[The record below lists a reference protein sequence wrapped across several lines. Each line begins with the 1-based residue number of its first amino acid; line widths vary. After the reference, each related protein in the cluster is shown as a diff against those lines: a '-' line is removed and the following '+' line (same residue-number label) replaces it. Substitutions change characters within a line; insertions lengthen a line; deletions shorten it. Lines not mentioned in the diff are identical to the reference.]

1 MDFKRNSL
9 LNMSSAYFCHGK
21 SVEELGQSWLCT
33 NMELESLKM
42 QAQEE
47 IRRRDEQLNYVK
59 ELLYK
64 AMKERDE
71 AVQKCQ
77 ALQIEILLQQNQQ
90 QLQTKEE
97 LKNTIVDPFSGL
109 SSIDDELEPA
119 IRAPDSNN
127 NNNNN
132 FSLSDC
138 DESIV
143 SSPVTDSLIPVQ
155 IIPHQTQMTKTSK
168 LQSFQEEVMNRLLP
182 ETNRPLPEKGKLL
195 EAVMNAGPLLQ
206 TLLLAG
212 PLPQWRHPP
221 PPLESFEIPQV
232 NINISNNNNNN
243 RMISRKRVH
252 TSNCSDSSTDQS
264 HKLQKQ
270 HTLLHQ

>member
-1 MDFKRNSL
+1 MDLKRSSL

-33 NMELESLKM
+33 NVELESLKM

-64 AMKERDE
+64 AMLERDE

-77 ALQIEILLQQNQQ
+77 ALQLEILLQQNQQ
-90 QLQTKEE
+90 LLQINE
-97 LKNTIVDPFSGL
+97 LKNKIADPLSGL
-109 SSIDDELEPA
+109 SSIDDELEP
-119 IRAPDSNN
+119 IRAPDSK
-127 NNNNN
+127 NN

-143 SSPVTDSLIPVQ
+143 SSPATDSLIPVQ

-168 LQSFQEEVMNRLLP
+168 LLSFQEEVLLP

-221 PPLESFEIPQV
+221 PPLESFEIPPA
-232 NINISNNNNNN
+232 NINITENN
-243 RMISRKRVH
+243 RMISRNRVFFFF
-252 TSNCSDSSTDQS
+252 
-264 HKLQKQ
+264 
-270 HTLLHQ
+270 